1 MTMQHS
7 VSHVHILHTHIHKKI
22 PFENIQTS
30 TIIAILC
37 TEYMSWEITRERE
50 RRQRDKEDLP
60 FVVPILQEA
69 LAPAFCF
76 IPADLFPLS
85 AKQRGPS
92 KLCVRDVRRCKL
104 CTCSPPCSFS
114 TSTAMMR
121 RLPAS
126 QCKLVLPYDSLFSP
140 SLPPPLSLSFISL
153 TLSQHT
159 RTYTAS
165 KNKYGLKSHHIKWV
179 EADDDSWK

>member
-7 VSHVHILHTHIHKKI
+7 VSQVHILHTHIHKMI

-30 TIIAILC
+30 TILAILC

-92 KLCVRDVRRCKL
+92 KLCVRDVRRCKAMH
-104 CTCSPPCSFS
+104 CSPPHPFS

-126 QCKLVLPYDSLFSP
+126 QCKASASLWQSV
-140 SLPPPLSLSFISL
+140 LSLSPPTSL
-153 TLSQHT
+153 SVFYFSHSLSAYAHL
-159 RTYTAS
+159 
-165 KNKYGLKSHHIKWV
+165 YGK
-179 EADDDSWK
+179 